1 MIDVRTSSGT
11 AVGNW
16 RSLLCRHLRRRGY
29 ANTSLRDIAND
40 SDFTHGV
47 LHYYFADK
55 NELMIFVVREYKV
68 ECVTRYDTAVE
79 AATSAADLAVRFAA
93 ALKDTVIVDAS
104 MHRLWYDMRAQS
116 LFDERFRSVVGEIE
130 QGLEDM
136 TWRVVTRYGE
146 LAQAAPG
153 AAAATGL
160 CADRRFVPAGA
171 VPVAGRRRF
180 CRGLPGRTGERRDGQ
195 SSSPRG
201 WSWSRGSA

>member
-1 MIDVRTSSGT
+1 MSTPTRKPRGDRRPDKFGDRRRELAKSALATL
-11 AVGNW
+11 A
-16 RSLLCRHLRRRGY
+16 RRGY

-55 NELMIFVVREYKV
+55 NELMIYVVREYKV

-146 LAQAAPG
+146 LAQAAPALQPPQAYALIDG
-153 AAAATGL
+153 LFQQALFRWLGGDDSAGDYLAAQVSDVMARLFT
-160 CADRRFVPAGA
+160 
-171 VPVAGRRRF
+171 
-180 CRGLPGRTGERRDGQ
+180 
-195 SSSPRG
+195 
-201 WSWSRGSA
+201 